1 MKKDVVKDIMERN
14 GSSVVCG
21 FFSCAVNSMISENF
35 RIYEVSGYMKDIEEK
50 RAVSILHY
58 FHN

>member
-21 FFSCAVNSMISENF
+21 FFSCAVNSMISENLSL
-35 RIYEVSGYMKDIEEK
+35 RIEERHRREK
-50 RAVSILHY
+50 GRLHSSLLS
-58 FHN
+58 